1 MKKQL
6 VGKRFWVSGLI
17 FAACVLVLYKLVDNF
32 DVIFA
37 FFGRLLQILKP
48 FIIGFVIAFLLYAPT
63 SKLEN
68 LLLKAPWGWMRKMAR
83 GLSVLVVYL
92 VLAGLLALMIATA
105 IPALVSGITGLIAA
119 IPDYYQTIQKWV
131 NNNLS
136 AEWVQKLQLD
146 QSLQQLY
153 DFLRSRFT
161 VEKVADYVASL
172 VSVTSSIFNVFF
184 VFIVSI
190 YMLLSRESLLNNAKL
205 LITLVLPDRWE
216 KPFFYY
222 AEKTNSIFYKYLY
235 SKLLDTL
242 LYTLLMLPGLL
253 LAGLPYLGAL
263 SILIAVFGLI
273 PYFGSLFSMLV
284 CVAIALLNGN
294 PGGALFFAIY
304 NIIVQQ
310 VDGNIIQPKL
320 FGQSVG
326 LKPFYV
332 LLAIAVGGGLGGLLG
347 ILIGVPVMA
356 VVQMLLL
363 DLIDYLRRRH
373 ERLEARRK
381 AAQTEAEP
389 DQSHP
394 VDGLGQQA
402 TEDGATPS

>member
-17 FAACVLVLYKLVDNF
+17 FAACVIVLYKLVDNF

-184 VFIVSI
+184 AFIVSI

-205 LITLVLPDRWE
+205 LITLVLPDRWG
-216 KPFFYY
+216 KPFFHY

-253 LAGLPYLGAL
+253 LAGLPYIGAL